1 MSRSLMLL
9 LLAGLLCACAMSAPT
24 ATPTPSPPAEIGP
37 DERWIEVDLGT
48 QVVRLHDGAQVVGE
62 YAAASGADIES
73 QFVTP
78 VGLYHVQGKD
88 KGPVESVE
96 GVFCSDVV
104 MFDLAAG
111 LGIHSMPMDE
121 NGKVLDSRLGQ
132 PITAGCVRVGESAAV
147 FDFAQLW
154 MYVWIH

>member
-1 MSRSLMLL
+1 MLRRLAL
-9 LLAGLLCACAMSAPT
+9 LVLAGLLCACSVPAPT
-24 ATPTPSPPAEIGP
+24 ATPIPTPPAEIGA
-37 DERWIEVDLGT
+37 DDRWIEVDLAA
-48 QVVRLHDGAQVVGE
+48 QVVRLHAGSQVVGE

-78 VGLYHVQGKD
+78 AGLYHVQSKD

-96 GVFCSDVV
+96 GVFCSDVI

-154 MYVWIH
+154 MYIWIH